1 MKRLAL
7 LFLVMFSVS
16 GYAQNTINNYKYVLI
31 PERFDFSREDNQYG
45 LNTLAKMLVEEKGF
59 TAYFDNTEL
68 PQELAGN
75 KCNALK
81 AEVTQRKALFA
92 TNLTLVLKDCQGNI
106 VFKSKEGKSREKEF
120 NTSYNM
126 ALRDAF
132 SSLKEEPYTYNG
144 TTHTRAAVEQI
155 MPAAPAVAAP
165 PAVAPAPAPV
175 ASTPAP
181 APAPAPATPAV
192 KDAAGTLYAQAISN
206 GYQLIDTSPKIVL
219 TLLKTSVQDFFIA
232 ENGALHGV
240 VVKKNGDWYF
250 EHYKDNQLLAE
261 KLLIKF

>member
-1 MKRLAL
+1 MKRFAL

-45 LNTLAKMLVEEKGF
+45 LNTLAKMLLEEKGF
-59 TAYFDNTEL
+59 TAYFDNTDL
-68 PQELAGN
+68 PKELAGN
-75 KCNALK
+75 KCSALK

-106 VFKSKEGKSREKEF
+106 LFKSKEGKSREKEF

-132 SSLKEEPYTYNG
+132 ASLKDEAYSYNG
-144 TTHTRAAVEQI
+144 TTHARAEVEATSPVQTVVTQ
-155 MPAAPAVAAP
+155 APAPVVSTP
-165 PAVAPAPAPV
+165 APAPAP
-175 ASTPAP
+175 T
-181 APAPAPATPAV
+181 PAPAPATPAV
-192 KDAAGTLYAQAISN
+192 KDAAGTLYAQAIAN
-206 GYQLIDTSPKIVL
+206 GYQLIDTAPKIVL
-219 TLLKTSVQDFFIA
+219 TLLKTSVQDCFIA
-232 ENGALHGV
+232 ENGALHGL
-240 VVKKNGDWYF
+240 VVKRNGDWYF
-250 EHYKDNQLLAE
+250 EHYKDNQLVAE

>member
-1 MKRLAL
+1 
-7 LFLVMFSVS
+7 MFSVS

-45 LNTLAKMLVEEKGF
+45 LNTLAKMLMEEKGF
-59 TAYFDNTEL
+59 TAYFDNTQL

-132 SSLKEEPYTYNG
+132 SSLKDEPYTYNG
-144 TTHTRAAVEQI
+144 ATHTQAVQPT
-155 MPAAPAVAAP
+155 MPAATAPA
-165 PAVAPAPAPV
+165 AVAPAAAPV
-175 ASTPAP
+175 ASAPAP

-192 KDAAGTLYAQAISN
+192 KDAAGTLYAQAIAN

-232 ENGALHGV
+232 ENGTLHGV

-250 EHYKDNQLLAE
+250 EHYKDNQLVAE

>member
-1 MKRLAL
+1 MKRFAL

-45 LNTLAKMLVEEKGF
+45 LNTLAKMLLEEKGF
-59 TAYFDNTEL
+59 TAYFDNTDL
-68 PQELAGN
+68 PKELAGN

-106 VFKSKEGKSREKEF
+106 IFKSKEGKSREKEF

-126 ALRDAF
+126 AMRDAF
-132 SSLKEEPYTYNG
+132 ASLKDEPYTYNG
-144 TTHTRAAVEQI
+144 TTHARTEV
-155 MPAAPAVAAP
+155 VAT
-165 PAVAPAPAPV
+165 PAPAPV
-175 ASTPAP
+175 AAAPAPTPAPVASTTAP
-181 APAPAPATPAV
+181 APAPAPATPTV
-192 KDAAGTLYAQAISN
+192 KDAAGTLYAQAIAN
-206 GYQLIDTSPKIVL
+206 GYQLIDTAPKIVL
-219 TLLKTSVQDFFIA
+219 TLLKTSMQDCFIA
-232 ENGALHGV
+232 ENGAVHGL
-240 VVKKNGDWYF
+240 VVKRNGDWYF
-250 EHYKDNQLLAE
+250 EHYKDNQLVAE

>member
-1 MKRLAL
+1 MKKYAL
-7 LFLVMFSVS
+7 LFLVMFSLS
-16 GYAQNTINNYKYVLI
+16 GYAQNTINNYQYVLI

-45 LNTLAKMLVEEKGF
+45 LNTLAKSLLEEKGF
-59 TAYFDNTEL
+59 TAYFDNTDL
-68 PQELAGN
+68 PKELAGN
-75 KCNALK
+75 KCSALK

-92 TNLTLVLKDCQGNI
+92 TNLTLILKDCQGNI

-120 NTSYNM
+120 NTSYNL

-132 SSLKEEPYTYNG
+132 ASLKDEPYTYNG
-144 TTHTRAAVEQI
+144 TAHTQTTAV
-155 MPAAPAVAAP
+155 AVAAP
-165 PAVAPAPAPV
+165 APATSAPAPAAVTAPAPAPAPV
-175 ASTPAP
+175 
-181 APAPAPATPAV
+181 PATPAV

-219 TLLKTSVQDFFIA
+219 TLLKTSVQDCFIA

-250 EHYKDNQLLAE
+250 EHYKENQLVAE

>member
-1 MKRLAL
+1 
-7 LFLVMFSVS
+7 MFSVS
-16 GYAQNTINNYKYVLI
+16 AYAQNTINNYKYVLI

-45 LNTLAKMLVEEKGF
+45 LNTLAKMLLEEKGF

-68 PQELAGN
+68 PKELAGN
-75 KCNALK
+75 KCDALK

-106 VFKSKEGKSREKEF
+106 IFKSKEGKSREKEF

-132 SSLKEEPYTYNG
+132 ASLKDEPYTYNG
-144 TTHTRAAVEQI
+144 TTHTRTEV
-155 MPAAPAVAAP
+155 VATP
-165 PAVAPAPAPV
+165 APAPAAAAPVPAPVPV
-175 ASTPAP
+175 AS

-192 KDAAGTLYAQAISN
+192 KDAAGTLYAQAIAN
-206 GYQLIDTSPKIVL
+206 GYQLIDTAPKIVL
-219 TLLKTSVQDFFIA
+219 TLLKTSVQDCFIA
-232 ENGALHGV
+232 ENGAVHGV
-240 VVKKNGDWYF
+240 VVKRNGDWYF
-250 EHYKDNQLLAE
+250 EHYKDNQLVAE

>member
-1 MKRLAL
+1 
-7 LFLVMFSVS
+7 MFSVS
-16 GYAQNTINNYKYVLI
+16 GYAQNTISNYKYVLI

-45 LNTLAKMLVEEKGF
+45 LNTLAKMLMEEKGF
-59 TAYFDNTEL
+59 TAYFDNTQL

-132 SSLKEEPYTYNG
+132 SSLKDEPYNYNG
-144 TTHTRAAVEQI
+144 TTHTPAVQPT
-155 MPAAPAVAAP
+155 MPAAPA
-165 PAVAPAPAPV
+165 PAVVAPAPAAV
-175 ASTPAP
+175 ASTQASAP

-192 KDAAGTLYAQAISN
+192 KDAAGTLYAQAIAN

-250 EHYKDNQLLAE
+250 EHYKDNQLVAE

>member
-1 MKRLAL
+1 
-7 LFLVMFSVS
+7 MFSVS

-45 LNTLAKMLVEEKGF
+45 LNTLAKMLIEEKGF

-132 SSLKEEPYTYNG
+132 SSLKDEPYTYNG
-144 TTHTRAAVEQI
+144 TTHTRAAVEQT

-165 PAVAPAPAPV
+165 PAVAPAPV
-175 ASTPAP
+175 TSTPV
-181 APAPAPATPAV
+181 PATPAV
-192 KDAAGTLYAQAISN
+192 KDAAGTLYAQAIGN

-232 ENGALHGV
+232 ENGAQHGV

-250 EHYKDNQLLAE
+250 EHYKDNQLVAE